1 MTQVQPLTSQKWIH
15 CVSNH
20 WILKEPFKEDLIIER
35 NIQHNVDLLVVGK
48 YLFCVYVPRFCW
60 DNAALPCGL
69 NVLSLYEMMR
79 VVRPGFMNI
88 KLCRYSNSGNMRH
101 KVNINCTLWVYC
113 SNNIT
118 RLYWPFQPARES
130 FIYGIFALCKVCGS
144 KRLIIESLAPKKII
158 LFLEQRLMFCKMML
172 RHKWFLS
179 HQIYSFLFTK
189 ILATDLA
196 GLCFEGLVAISSR
209 VMFQWGPPGSAQ
221 GCLPAKI
228 CGVSRGREVNA
239 ALWEEMSP
247 RSQNAGQTHF
257 LETRALSQ
265 NQFLWEME
273 CQHDS

>member
-35 NIQHNVDLLVVGK
+35 NIQRNVDLLVVGK

-60 DNAALPCGL
+60 DNAALPRGL

-172 RHKWFLS
+172 WHKWLFLS
-179 HQIYSFLFTK
+179 HPINSLFYSQKYSPPPLTW
-189 ILATDLA
+189 
-196 GLCFEGLVAISSR
+196 LVS
-209 VMFQWGPPGSAQ
+209 V
-221 GCLPAKI
+221 LK
-228 CGVSRGREVNA
+228 
-239 ALWEEMSP
+239 
-247 RSQNAGQTHF
+247 
-257 LETRALSQ
+257 
-265 NQFLWEME
+265 
-273 CQHDS
+273 D